1 MRASRLVSL
10 LCLLQVRGSMT
21 GPELARE
28 LEVSERTVARD
39 VLALAEAGVPV
50 YAERGRAGGYRLLGG
65 YRSKLTGLH
74 QAEAEALF
82 LSGVPAAA
90 AEMGLGEAVA
100 AAQRKASAALPA
112 PFRDASE
119 RVGQRFHL
127 DAPRWFRGA
136 ETPAVLP
143 ELSRAV
149 WSDLKVAASYAR
161 DDQVVRRELEPHGL
175 VLKAGV
181 WYVIARRDQRFLSY
195 RVDRFRTVEVSD
207 ESFERDA
214 DFDLGAFWEEKSEE
228 FARSLLRETV
238 EIRISPSGL
247 RKLRVAADPAGAQAA
262 EAAAGQP
269 GPDGWVST
277 RLPVESLDV
286 AYDQLLALGPEVE
299 VLAPPRLRRR
309 FAVAAHRLTELY
321 SGEGHLRAGEL
332 PEGAV
337 GQR

>member
-10 LCLLQVRGSMT
+10 LSLLQARGSMT

-82 LSGVPAAA
+82 LFGVPTAA

-100 AAQRKASAALPA
+100 AARRKASAALPP
-112 PFRDASE
+112 PFRDAPE

-127 DAPRWFRGA
+127 DAPRWFREA
-136 ETPAVLP
+136 ETPAGLA

-149 WSDLKVAASYAR
+149 WSDLKVTACYGR
-161 DDQVVRRELEPHGL
+161 DGREVRRELEPHGL

-181 WYVIARRDQRFLSY
+181 WYLIARREQRFLTY
-195 RVDRFRTVEVSD
+195 RVDRFRAVEVLGEPFD
-207 ESFERDA
+207 RAA
-214 DFDLGAFWEEKSEE
+214 DFDLAAFWEEKSEE

-238 EIRISPSGL
+238 EIRVSPSGL
-247 RKLRVAADPAGAQAA
+247 RKLHSVADPAGAQAA
-262 EAAAGQP
+262 EAAAGE
-269 GPDGWVST
+269 PDAAGWVST
-277 RLPVESLDV
+277 RLPVESLDI
-286 AYDQLLALGPEVE
+286 AYDQLLGLGPELE
-299 VLAPPRLRRR
+299 VLAPPELRAR
-309 FAVAAHRLTELY
+309 FARAARRATELY
-321 SGEGHLRAGEL
+321 ES
-332 PEGAV
+332 
-337 GQR
+337 

>member
-10 LCLLQVRGSMT
+10 LCLLQVRESMT

-74 QAEAEALF
+74 QTEAEALF

-100 AAQRKASAALPA
+100 AARRKTSAALPL
-112 PFRDASE
+112 PFRDAPE

-127 DAPRWFRGA
+127 DAPRWFRDA
-136 ETPAVLP
+136 ETPAVLSD
-143 ELSRAV
+143 LSRAV
-149 WSDLKVAASYAR
+149 WSDLKVVASYAR
-161 DDQVVRRELEPHGL
+161 GDKVVHRELEPHGL

-195 RVDRFRTVEVSD
+195 RADRFQHVEVTA
-207 ESFERDA
+207 EPFHRAE
-214 DFDLGAFWEEKSEE
+214 DFDLPAFWEDTSEE
-228 FARSLLRETV
+228 FARSLLRETIQ
-238 EIRISPSGL
+238 IRITPPAL
-247 RKLRVAADPAGAQAA
+247 RRLHAVADPAGARAA
-262 EAAAGQP
+262 EAAATGP
-269 GPDGWVST
+269 DPDGWMT
-277 RLPVESLDV
+277 TQLPVESLDV
-286 AYDQLLALGPEVE
+286 AYSQLLSLGPEVE
-299 VLAPPRLRRR
+299 VLTPPRLRHR
-309 FAVAAHRLTELY
+309 FTRATHRLAALY
-321 SGEGHLRAGEL
+321 TDSTSTPTGGETRSGEE
-332 PEGAV
+332 
-337 GQR
+337 